1 MPVITPTGTRTL
13 LPKTHTPV
21 STTRWPIPW
30 GAACRSTRPMV
41 PSLATTLKPA
51 RSCPSTYPLSGA
63 YDQIL
68 SVVTLLLS
76 CSGAAR
82 VPAVRCVRAHSTK
95 YPSVARAF
103 GDGPLTS
110 GGLGSGPCTSFTFL
124 PVHFQARAGMVVLDA
139 FRHAPAGRRRTFE
152 ADRLEPQKGMKT
164 VTRPRILVVGAGF
177 AGVECVRRLER
188 KLSPDEADVTL
199 VTPFAYQLYLPL
211 LPQVASGVLTPQS
224 IAVSLRRSKKYRT
237 RIIPGGAIGV
247 DLKSKVCVI
256 RTITD
261 EIVNEPYDYIVLAP
275 GSVTRTFD
283 IPGLTDHAFGMK
295 SLAEAAYVRDHVISQ
310 LDLADA
316 SQDEAERTSRLQFVV
331 VGGGYAGTETAAC
344 LQKLTHAA
352 VKRYPRL
359 DPALIKWHLIDIAP
373 KLMPELGDKLG
384 SSAQEVLRKRGID
397 ISLGVSIAKAGPE
410 EVTFTD
416 GRVVPTRTLIWTAGV
431 VASPLIAT
439 LGAETVRGRLA
450 VAAEMNLPGHDGVF
464 ALHTTAR
471 EYQFLCAK
479 KIIIYRA
486 CIKRFAIFYCYR
498 YIIFGTS
505 L

>member
-1 MPVITPTGTRTL
+1 MN
-13 LPKTHTPV
+13 
-21 STTRWPIPW
+21 
-30 GAACRSTRPMV
+30 
-41 PSLATTLKPA
+41 
-51 RSCPSTYPLSGA
+51 
-63 YDQIL
+63 
-68 SVVTLLLS
+68 
-76 CSGAAR
+76 
-82 VPAVRCVRAHSTK
+82 
-95 YPSVARAF
+95 
-103 GDGPLTS
+103 
-110 GGLGSGPCTSFTFL
+110 
-124 PVHFQARAGMVVLDA
+124 
-139 FRHAPAGRRRTFE
+139 
-152 ADRLEPQKGMKT
+152 T

-275 GSVTRTFD
+275 GSITRTFD

-295 SLAEAAYVRDHVISQ
+295 TLAEAAYIRDHVISQ

-316 SQDEAERTSRLQFVV
+316 SQDPVERASRLQFVV

-344 LQKLTHAA
+344 LQRLTHAA

-359 DPALIKWHLIDIAP
+359 DPSLIKWHLIDIAP

-384 SSAQEVLRKRGID
+384 SSAQEILRRRGID
-397 ISLGVSIAKAGPE
+397 ISLGTSIAKAGPE

-416 GRVVPTRTLIWTAGV
+416 GRVIPTRTLIWTAGV

-439 LGAETVRGRLA
+439 LGAETVKGRLA
-450 VAAEMNLPGHDGVF
+450 VASEMNLPGEDGVF
-464 ALHTTAR
+464 ALGDSAAVPDLAKGDGAMCPPTAQHALRQGRHVADNVIASLRGQELKPYVHKDLGLVVDLGGTDAVSKPLGIELRGLPAQAVARGYHWSALRTNVAKTRVMTNWLLNAVAGDDFVRTGFQARKAARLKDFEYTDAYLTPEQVR
-471 EYQFLCAK
+471 E
-479 KIIIYRA
+479 RVGGP
-486 CIKRFAIFYCYR
+486 RPDVDGPR
-498 YIIFGTS
+498 PD
-505 L
+505 

>member
-1 MPVITPTGTRTL
+1 MN
-13 LPKTHTPV
+13 
-21 STTRWPIPW
+21 
-30 GAACRSTRPMV
+30 
-41 PSLATTLKPA
+41 
-51 RSCPSTYPLSGA
+51 
-63 YDQIL
+63 
-68 SVVTLLLS
+68 
-76 CSGAAR
+76 
-82 VPAVRCVRAHSTK
+82 
-95 YPSVARAF
+95 
-103 GDGPLTS
+103 
-110 GGLGSGPCTSFTFL
+110 
-124 PVHFQARAGMVVLDA
+124 
-139 FRHAPAGRRRTFE
+139 
-152 ADRLEPQKGMKT
+152 T

-247 DLKSKVCVI
+247 DLKAKVCVI

-261 EIVNEPYDYIVLAP
+261 EIVNQPYDYIVLAP
-275 GSVTRTFD
+275 GSITRTFD
-283 IPGLTDHAFGMK
+283 IPGLTEHAFGMK
-295 SLAEAAYVRDHVISQ
+295 TLAEAAYIRDHVISQ

-316 SQDEAERTSRLQFVV
+316 SQDPDERASRLQFVV

-344 LQKLTHAA
+344 LQRLTHAA

-359 DPALIKWHLIDIAP
+359 DPGLIKWHLIDIAP
-373 KLMPELGDKLG
+373 KLMPELGEKLG
-384 SSAQEVLRKRGID
+384 SSAQEILRRRGID

-439 LGAETVRGRLA
+439 LGAETVKGRLA
-450 VAAEMNLPGHDGVF
+450 VAAEMNLPGSDGVF
-464 ALHTTAR
+464 ALGDSAAVPDLAKGDGAMCPPTAQHALR
-471 EYQFLCAK
+471 QGKHVADNVIASLRGQQMQPYVHKDLGLVVDLGGTDAVSKPLGVELRGLPAQAVARGYHWSALRTNVAKTRVMTNWLLNAVAGDDFVRTGFQARKPARLKDFEYTDAYLTPEQV
-479 KIIIYRA
+479 RA
-486 CIKRFAIFYCYR
+486 HVEGSGRV
-498 YIIFGTS
+498 G
-505 L
+505 

>member
-1 MPVITPTGTRTL
+1 MN
-13 LPKTHTPV
+13 
-21 STTRWPIPW
+21 
-30 GAACRSTRPMV
+30 
-41 PSLATTLKPA
+41 
-51 RSCPSTYPLSGA
+51 
-63 YDQIL
+63 
-68 SVVTLLLS
+68 
-76 CSGAAR
+76 
-82 VPAVRCVRAHSTK
+82 
-95 YPSVARAF
+95 
-103 GDGPLTS
+103 
-110 GGLGSGPCTSFTFL
+110 
-124 PVHFQARAGMVVLDA
+124 
-139 FRHAPAGRRRTFE
+139 
-152 ADRLEPQKGMKT
+152 T

-188 KLSPDEADVTL
+188 RLAADEADVTL

-224 IAVSLRRSKKYRT
+224 IALSLRRSRKYRT

-247 DLKSKVCVI
+247 DLAAKVCVI

-275 GSVTRTFD
+275 GSITRTFD

-295 SLAEAAYVRDHVISQ
+295 TLAEAAYIRDHVISQ

-316 SQDEAERTSRLQFVV
+316 SQDPAERESRLQFVV

-344 LQKLTHAA
+344 LNRLTRAA

-359 DPALIKWHLIDIAP
+359 DPGLIKWHLIDVAP

-384 SSAQEVLRKRGID
+384 RSAQDVLRKRGIE

-416 GRVVPTRTLIWTAGV
+416 GRAVPTRTLIWTAGV
-431 VASPLIAT
+431 VASPLIKT

-464 ALHTTAR
+464 ALGDAAAVPDRAKGEEGAVCPPTAQHAMRQGKVVADNVVATLRNQPMKPYVHKDLGLVVDLGGRDAVSKPLGVELRGLPAQAVARGYHWSALRTNVAKTRVLTNWVLNAIAGDDFVRTGFQARKPAKLRDFEYTDAYLTPEQLR
-471 EYQFLCAK
+471 EHVAEG
-479 KIIIYRA
+479 R
-486 CIKRFAIFYCYR
+486 
-498 YIIFGTS
+498 G
-505 L
+505 

>member
-1 MPVITPTGTRTL
+1 MN
-13 LPKTHTPV
+13 
-21 STTRWPIPW
+21 
-30 GAACRSTRPMV
+30 
-41 PSLATTLKPA
+41 
-51 RSCPSTYPLSGA
+51 
-63 YDQIL
+63 
-68 SVVTLLLS
+68 
-76 CSGAAR
+76 
-82 VPAVRCVRAHSTK
+82 
-95 YPSVARAF
+95 
-103 GDGPLTS
+103 
-110 GGLGSGPCTSFTFL
+110 
-124 PVHFQARAGMVVLDA
+124 
-139 FRHAPAGRRRTFE
+139 
-152 ADRLEPQKGMKT
+152 T

-275 GSVTRTFD
+275 GSITRTFD

-295 SLAEAAYVRDHVISQ
+295 TLAEAAYIRDHVISQ

-316 SQDEAERTSRLQFVV
+316 SQDPVERASRLQFVV

-344 LQKLTHAA
+344 LQRLTHAA

-359 DPALIKWHLIDIAP
+359 DPGLIKWHLIDIAP

-384 SSAQEVLRKRGID
+384 SSARDILRRRGIE
-397 ISLGVSIAKAGPE
+397 ISLGTSIAKAGPE

-439 LGAETVRGRLA
+439 LGAETVKGRLA
-450 VAAEMNLPGHDGVF
+450 VAPEMNLPGDDGVF
-464 ALHTTAR
+464 ALGDSAAVPDLAKGDGAMCPPTAQHALR
-471 EYQFLCAK
+471 QGKHVADNVIASLRGQVMKPYVHKDLGLVVDLGGTDAVSKPLGIELRGLPAQAVARGYHWSALRTNVAKTRVMTNWLLNAVAGDDFVRTGFQARKAARLKDFEYTDAYLTPEQV
-479 KIIIYRA
+479 RA
-486 CIKRFAIFYCYR
+486 QVEGAGRPE
-498 YIIFGTS
+498 
-505 L
+505 

>member
-1 MPVITPTGTRTL
+1 MN
-13 LPKTHTPV
+13 
-21 STTRWPIPW
+21 
-30 GAACRSTRPMV
+30 
-41 PSLATTLKPA
+41 
-51 RSCPSTYPLSGA
+51 
-63 YDQIL
+63 
-68 SVVTLLLS
+68 
-76 CSGAAR
+76 
-82 VPAVRCVRAHSTK
+82 
-95 YPSVARAF
+95 
-103 GDGPLTS
+103 
-110 GGLGSGPCTSFTFL
+110 
-124 PVHFQARAGMVVLDA
+124 
-139 FRHAPAGRRRTFE
+139 
-152 ADRLEPQKGMKT
+152 T

-275 GSVTRTFD
+275 GSITRTFD

-295 SLAEAAYVRDHVISQ
+295 TLAEAAYIRDHVISQ

-316 SQDEAERTSRLQFVV
+316 SQDPVERASRLQFVV

-344 LQKLTHAA
+344 LQRLTHAA

-359 DPALIKWHLIDIAP
+359 DPGLIKWHLIDIAP
-373 KLMPELGDKLG
+373 KLMPELGEKLG
-384 SSAQEVLRKRGID
+384 SSAQEILRRRGIE
-397 ISLGVSIAKAGPE
+397 ISLGTSIAKAGPE

-416 GRVVPTRTLIWTAGV
+416 GRVIPTRTLIWTAGV

-439 LGAETVRGRLA
+439 LGAETVKGRLA
-450 VAAEMNLPGHDGVF
+450 VAPQMNLPGEDGVF
-464 ALHTTAR
+464 ALGDSAAVPDLAKGDGAMCPPTAQHALR
-471 EYQFLCAK
+471 QGRHVADNVIASLRGRTMKPYVHKDLGLVVDLGGTDAVSKPLGIELRGLPAQAVARGYHWSALRTNVAKTRVMTNWLLNAVAGDDFVRTGFQARKAARLKDFEYTDAYLTPEQV
-479 KIIIYRA
+479 RA
-486 CIKRFAIFYCYR
+486 QV
-498 YIIFGTS
+498 GGS
-505 L
+505 GGPE